1 MTERDLSLLVVSYYF
16 PPDSAVGAKRIAR
29 FCHFLPEFR
38 IRPIVLTVDLAS
50 HRKLDLSR
58 QPLPLDQLQIV
69 RAKPTRTF
77 LDWYHLRA
85 ETRNKHYPAN
95 AIGEN
100 NQKQLPSPLRS
111 LRRHL
116 FSLLQFPDI
125 QRGWYR
131 PAVRASAQVVATS
144 PVDAVLSSGPPW
156 TAHAVGHTIARR
168 YNLPWIADFRD
179 VWASDPWRRYAC
191 DSEGT
196 PAWRDRLDLWIED
209 RWVRHAA
216 VVVCTTTRQRDV
228 LLRSH
233 PRLES
238 NRVITIP
245 NGYDRQEQNWT
256 GKAAPSSGPCVFLH
270 AGNLYGGRRIDGFC
284 RSIAALVRKG
294 RLLPDATRIIL
305 MGEVESDIEREA
317 RNCASELF
325 DKGII
330 AFHPRVDWESA
341 QRSLQQAHVLLLFQ
355 GDHPTAI
362 PAKFFEYLST
372 GKPILALAGHG
383 ELRDIVVR
391 TGSGIVADPDDEV
404 EISCAIEQILIAEP
418 RTAEQAGSVAKQ
430 FEFRNLT
437 ATLAENIHSAL
448 L

>member
-1 MTERDLSLLVVSYYF
+1 MVEHDLSVLVVSYYF
-16 PPDSAVGAKRIAR
+16 PPDAAVGAKRIAR
-29 FCHFLPEFR
+29 FCQYLPEFR

-50 HRKLDLSR
+50 CRKLDYSP
-58 QPLPLDQLQIV
+58 QHLDQLQIV
-69 RAKPTRTF
+69 RARPTRTF

-85 ETRNKHYPAN
+85 EIRSKHYPAS
-95 AIGEN
+95 AIAEN
-100 NQKQLPSPLRS
+100 NQKQFPSLLPS

-116 FSLLQFPDI
+116 LSLLQFPDT

-131 PAVRASAQVVATS
+131 PAVRASARVVATS

-156 TAHAVGHTIARR
+156 TTHAVGHTIARR

-209 RWVRHAA
+209 RWVRQAA
-216 VVVCTTTRQRDV
+216 VVVCTTTRQRDA
-228 LLRSH
+228 LLRAH
-233 PRLES
+233 PCLDS

-245 NGYDRQEQNWT
+245 NGYDSQEQNWN

-284 RSIAALVRKG
+284 RSIAALVSKG

-305 MGEVESDIEREA
+305 LGDVNSDIEREA
-317 RNCASELF
+317 RNCAADLF
-325 DKGII
+325 DKGMI

-372 GKPILALAGHG
+372 GKPILALAGQG
-383 ELRDIVVR
+383 ELRDIMLR

-404 EISCAIEQILIAEP
+404 GIACAIEQILTAKP
-418 RTAEQAGSVAKQ
+418 RTAEQVESVAKQ
-430 FEFRNLT
+430 FHFRNLT
-437 ATLAENIHSAL
+437 ATLAERIHSAAL
-448 L
+448 